1 MKGRPF
7 RLFCSDPVTS
17 RAQCPAAC
25 RNGLLREPPHR
36 PVPRSLCDAHG
47 SPPLRQIPPHFPA
60 APSPEAAELPDAP
73 STTQDTIPKSGV
85 GYRRAGTALV
95 PSAATFCERRK
106 RPCSPKGKN
115 GAVTGSLRAFLR
127 GTQRT
132 GPKGSEGN
140 GARDTM
146 PPTSAPRR
154 ARRID
159 CGLIAVAPVTQSDCF
174 PPHKGRRAE

>member
-106 RPCSPKGKN
+106 RPLLSKRKKRGRHGEPSGLRVGNAADRPKRFRRKWGQRHHAADVRSP
-115 GAVTGSLRAFLR
+115 A
-127 GTQRT
+127 
-132 GPKGSEGN
+132 GPT
-140 GARDTM
+140 D
-146 PPTSAPRR
+146 
-154 ARRID
+154 
-159 CGLIAVAPVTQSDCF
+159 
-174 PPHKGRRAE
+174 

>member
-1 MKGRPF
+1 MRARGNAP
-7 RLFCSDPVTS
+7 RLLSPS

-47 SPPLRQIPPHFPA
+47 SPLLRQIPPHFPA

-95 PSAATFCERRK
+95 PSAAAFCERRK
-106 RPCSPKGKN
+106 RPCSPKGK
-115 GAVTGSLRAFLR
+115 
-127 GTQRT
+127 T
-132 GPKGSEGN
+132 GPSR
-140 GARDTM
+140 GAFGPSCGERSGQAQKVPKEMGPET
-146 PPTSAPRR
+146 PCRR
-154 ARRID
+154 RPLPGGPD
-159 CGLIAVAPVTQSDCF
+159 GLIAVAPVTQSDCF